1 MTKTD
6 YEIPNEI
13 HTLLWKCCDKNYIYI
28 YIYIYKKS
36 EKEKKDNAL
45 IDMNQYRD

>member
-13 HTLLWKCCDKNYIYI
+13 HTLFRKCCDKNYI
-28 YIYIYKKS
+28 KKKT

-45 IDMNQYRD
+45 IDMNQYQD